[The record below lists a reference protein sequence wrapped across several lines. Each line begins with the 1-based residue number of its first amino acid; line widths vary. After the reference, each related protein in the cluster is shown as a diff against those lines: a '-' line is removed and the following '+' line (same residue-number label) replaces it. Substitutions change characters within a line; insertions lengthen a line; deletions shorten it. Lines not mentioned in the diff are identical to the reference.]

1 MEFWFRFVLLYIIID
16 IKKYISSI
24 VRIYSKIRR
33 HLVVIMEKKKN
44 ISMAVI
50 KRLPKYHRYL
60 NELMKNDIDRISSKE
75 LGEKIGFTASQI
87 RQDLNCFGD
96 FGQQGYGYNV
106 RDLYYQISSIL
117 GINTSYNTII
127 VGAGNIGQAIANY
140 RFDKLGINLTGI
152 FDANPEIIGKPIKD
166 IKIKDTSELKKHIR
180 ENEIDIGIICVPRTN
195 AQKVCTEM
203 IESGIK
209 AIWNFAPVDLDVP
222 DEVTVENV
230 HLSESLMTLIY
241 LLHTNQEEI

>member
-1 MEFWFRFVLLYIIID
+1 
-16 IKKYISSI
+16 
-24 VRIYSKIRR
+24 
-33 HLVVIMEKKKN
+33 MEKKKN

-60 NELMKNDIDRISSKE
+60 SELMKNDVDRISSKE

-106 RDLYYQISSIL
+106 RDLYYQISTIL
-117 GINTSYNTII
+117 GIDTTYNTII

-140 RFDKLGINLTGI
+140 RFDRLGINLTGI
-152 FDANPEIIGKPIKD
+152 FDSNEELEGKVIKD
-166 IKIKDTSELKKHIR
+166 VPIRKISEMDKHIK
-180 ENEIDIGIICVPRTN
+180 ETETDIAIICVPRGN
-195 AQKVCTEM
+195 AQKVCDKMVEN
-203 IESGIK
+203 GIR
-209 AIWNFAPVDLDVP
+209 AIWNFAPVDLNVP
-222 DEVTVENV
+222 SNVKVENV

-241 LLHTNQEEI
+241 LLHTDKTE